1 MSRYHTTAESP
12 HKSFIKPD
20 LIIFLKNSVENLKK
34 NIKKRGRI
42 YESNI
47 SDDYLININ
56 SSYSDFFKSRPDLK
70 VKYIDVSEIN
80 FVENRLDYLSIL
92 KQIVND

>member
-1 MSRYHTTAESP
+1 M
-12 HKSFIKPD
+12 
-20 LIIFLKNSVENLKK
+20 KK
-34 NIKKRGRI
+34 NIKKRGRS

-56 SSYSDFFKSRPDLK
+56 SSYSDFFKTRPDLN
-70 VKYIDVSEIN
+70 VKYIDVSDID

-92 KQIVND
+92 TEIVND

>member
-1 MSRYHTTAESP
+1 M
-12 HKSFIKPD
+12 
-20 LIIFLKNSVENLKK
+20 IIFLKNSVENLKR
-34 NIKKRGRI
+34 NIKKRGRS

-56 SSYSDFFKSRPDLK
+56 SGYSDFFKSRPDIK
-70 VKYIDVSEIN
+70 VKYIDVSEID

-92 KQIVND
+92 TEITND